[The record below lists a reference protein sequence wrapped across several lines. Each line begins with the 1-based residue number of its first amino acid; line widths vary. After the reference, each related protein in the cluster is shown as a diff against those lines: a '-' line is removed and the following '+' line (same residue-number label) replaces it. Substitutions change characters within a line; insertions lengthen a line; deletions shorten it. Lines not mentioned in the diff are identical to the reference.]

1 MELTERSSQLG
12 LLERRLADLLR
23 GGTSPTDRPVTVL
36 TGPVGSGKTA
46 LSQAFARRACDAGA
60 RVIGASA
67 SRAERSVPLEV
78 VRQLVRAVP
87 SCAADAPDIRARLAR
102 LLDAGALAWS
112 DADPADAENARL
124 TAAIG
129 RALLELTSR
138 GPLVIVVD
146 DIHHADVPS
155 LRCLDYVARRLSG
168 LSVLMV
174 LTEAPRTR
182 PWQADVHAEMLQ
194 PAKLH
199 RIRLPLLTA
208 EGTFQLLAQRL
219 DIPLARSIA
228 EESHRISGG
237 NPLLVHALAD
247 DQAAAPRSAGAP
259 AVGESFRE
267 AVLSCLYRCDR
278 LVLNAARVLAV
289 TGEPL
294 HGSLLPHLVDAR
306 LHPALGAVDKST
318 SAGLIDEQGLRH
330 PAVTQ
335 AVIDGMTAEERVR
348 LHLGAARLLH
358 DDGAPP
364 ARIAPHLVDI
374 GELAE
379 PWMAQ
384 TLLDAGEQALLDGEV
399 ETALRYLRR
408 AHRSGVG
415 ECLRARIRSALARA
429 EWRLDPQ
436 ATIPHLVSVATAIR
450 AGHLGSQQAAGP
462 IQYLLWHGE
471 IDKAVDLVRH
481 LSERS
486 DPADPQSVAELLII
500 TGWISTLY
508 PGVMVDRP
516 APAVAARDPLTLARV
531 KHGLSGVIL
540 LSGVLARGDAGVV
553 EQAERTLS
561 TTGPDDE
568 PHMWR
573 VICALIAM
581 IYADQLDL
589 ADDWC
594 DRLDRHLA
602 TPHHPTPSA
611 TLTALRAAV
620 AGRLGDLPR
629 AGKLADE
636 ALGQLS
642 PKGWGVVIGIPLA
655 VRIRALTYMD
665 QLDTAAACLQVPV
678 PPAIFETPLGLHYLH
693 ARGTHALAA
702 GSPEAALADFQL
714 CGQLMQR
721 WQLDFSGLVPWRTE
735 SARALLRMGRRQQ
748 ARKLVRDELAR
759 LRPVHVR
766 YRAAALRVLAA
777 TEEGQE
783 RIPHLRSAVRLLRQ
797 CGDRME
803 LAHNLA
809 DLGHA
814 YEQAG
819 DRRQARAAT
828 RSARALAEE
837 CGIPTLWPSALSTRD
852 GATGS
857 RADAAVLVQG
867 LTDTES
873 RMATLAAQGHTNREI
888 AEKLFLTV
896 SAIEQRM
903 TRIYRKLDVN
913 SRGELAGRLRFDRS
927 GTTVLDPL
935 TRGTDPPGG
944 RPSGPRPR

>member
-46 LSQAFARRACDAGA
+46 LSQTFARRACDAGA

-168 LSVLMV
+168 LPVLMV

-247 DQAAAPRSAGAP
+247 DQAAAPRSADAP

-486 DPADPQSVAELLII
+486 DPADPQSAAELLVI

-553 EQAERTLS
+553 EAAERTLS

-581 IYADQLDL
+581 IYADRLDL

-602 TPHHPTPSA
+602 TPHHPT
-611 TLTALRAAV
+611 
-620 AGRLGDLPR
+620 
-629 AGKLADE
+629 
-636 ALGQLS
+636 
-642 PKGWGVVIGIPLA
+642 
-655 VRIRALTYMD
+655 
-665 QLDTAAACLQVPV
+665 
-678 PPAIFETPLGLHYLH
+678 
-693 ARGTHALAA
+693 
-702 GSPEAALADFQL
+702 
-714 CGQLMQR
+714 
-721 WQLDFSGLVPWRTE
+721 
-735 SARALLRMGRRQQ
+735 
-748 ARKLVRDELAR
+748 
-759 LRPVHVR
+759 
-766 YRAAALRVLAA
+766 
-777 TEEGQE
+777 
-783 RIPHLRSAVRLLRQ
+783 
-797 CGDRME
+797 
-803 LAHNLA
+803 
-809 DLGHA
+809 
-814 YEQAG
+814 
-819 DRRQARAAT
+819 
-828 RSARALAEE
+828 
-837 CGIPTLWPSALSTRD
+837 
-852 GATGS
+852 
-857 RADAAVLVQG
+857 
-867 LTDTES
+867 
-873 RMATLAAQGHTNREI
+873 
-888 AEKLFLTV
+888 
-896 SAIEQRM
+896 
-903 TRIYRKLDVN
+903 
-913 SRGELAGRLRFDRS
+913 
-927 GTTVLDPL
+927 
-935 TRGTDPPGG
+935 
-944 RPSGPRPR
+944 